1 MMVRRIIIIILLSLV
16 TALFVG
22 ITAVVDALTTL
33 GSNRLLPKSV
43 YETILNGR
51 IAVVPEFMS
60 LGDVRDLQRD
70 SEELYRSH
78 YFSTDALASYGTNG
92 QFDPAKDRAVL
103 KLNRWQDPTLGQ
115 ASVRRQ
121 LEARLQDLRTDL
133 SLHLNRPGLV
143 LGDAVQ
149 KFGRGSTEIAYTR
162 FGPGAYLQRHV
173 DEHHEELKGVAGWTT
188 PTRRSL
194 SWLIYL
200 NEDWNVDRYG
210 GCLRCFARRPT
221 TPSGTVIGAQPN
233 GDLQIAWLIATAG
246 DPYDVPVFL
255 DSQLGSGQ
263 CAMYIVDRNSRDNN
277 DAAATTAPQYITRP
291 FAPAP
296 LLFTTGSEA
305 LIQQFLVIDRRT
317 VAPRFRLIESPRNAV
332 SDWIGSKWRRNDH
345 YRADETASIE
355 IPPLAGTLVVFDSV
369 TLPHEVLPTAVRER
383 WACSGWMHEDQQAVH
398 THPDYY
404 SSTTTSSTVVSST

>member
-1 MMVRRIIIIILLSLV
+1 MMVRRIIIIALLSLV
-16 TALFVG
+16 IAHHVG
-22 ITAVVDALTTL
+22 IVVDALTTL

-43 YETILNGR
+43 YETILSGQ
-51 IAVVPEFMS
+51 IAVVPEFLS
-60 LGDVRDLQRD
+60 LPDVRDLQRD
-70 SEELYRSH
+70 SEHLYRSN
-78 YFSTDALASYGTNG
+78 YFSTDALASYGTSG

-103 KLNRWQDPTLGQ
+103 KLTRWQDPTLGQ

-121 LEARLQDLRTDL
+121 LEVRLQDLRTDL

-143 LGDAVQ
+143 TGDAVQ

-200 NEDWNVDRYG
+200 NEDWNVDRHG
-210 GCLRCFARRPT
+210 GCLRCFERPT
-221 TPSGTVIGAQPN
+221 TPRPRGGTAVIGARPN

-255 DSQLGSGQ
+255 DSQLASGQ
-263 CAMYIVDRNSRDNN
+263 CAMYIVDDRNSHNDN
-277 DAAATTAPQYITRP
+277 DTPQYITRP

-305 LIQQFLVIDRRT
+305 LIQQFLVINRRT
-317 VAPRFRLIESPRNAV
+317 IAPRFRLIESPRNAV
-332 SDWIGSKWRRNDH
+332 SDWIGSKWRRDD
-345 YRADETASIE
+345 ADETVAVME

-404 SSTTTSSTVVSST
+404 STSTSSTTVVSST